1 MNLATHYG
9 CANTYYL
16 LPQSLDKY
24 RNLQRRRTC
33 FLRRSTA
40 TSLLPFPPFL
50 SPSGPNWHMLGIC
63 LNHKI
68 ARVSFRLRSQRR
80 RRLRLSPLLLSSP
93 LLSSFSHILFRP
105 FHMEC
110 YAPSSSSVV
119 VCSLFSHS
127 TSTHYP
133 SLSFAIPFKFWLPI
147 SHSLVSFESLCRCT

>member
-50 SPSGPNWHMLGIC
+50 SPSGPNLHVLGIC

-68 ARVSFRLRSQRR
+68 ARVSFRVRSQRR
-80 RRLRLSPLLLSSP
+80 RRLRLSRLLLSSP
-93 LLSSFSHILFRP
+93 LLSSRRFPIFYSDLFTWNATRRRRRRSSFVRSSVTQHPPTILHFRSL
-105 FHMEC
+105 F
-110 YAPSSSSVV
+110 PSS
-119 VCSLFSHS
+119 FG
-127 TSTHYP
+127 YP
-133 SLSFAIPFKFWLPI
+133 SRIL
-147 SHSLVSFESLCRCT
+147 

>member
-50 SPSGPNWHMLGIC
+50 SPSGPNLHVLGIC

-68 ARVSFRLRSQRR
+68 ARVSFRVRSQRR
-80 RRLRLSPLLLSSP
+80 RRLRLSRLLLSSP
-93 LLSSFSHILFRP
+93 LLSSPLVVSPYFIPTFSHGMLR
-105 FHMEC
+105 
-110 YAPSSSSVV
+110 AVV
-119 VCSLFSHS
+119 VVGRRLFALQSLNIH
-127 TSTHYP
+127 P
-133 SLSFAIPFKFWLPI
+133 LSFTFVRY
-147 SHSLVSFESLCRCT
+147 SLQVLVTHLAFFSIF